1 MNKAELADTVKAAQ
15 SGNKDAVEKLYRQYR
30 ERIWFFVRKNVS
42 SQAASEDI
50 VSDTFLTAIEKLSD
64 LHCPDSF
71 GSWLYSIAYHK
82 CTDYLNSESEKAHF
96 DSCEELDRTV
106 ENAALCEPVMIPSDY
121 IENEETKRLLR
132 EAIDSLKPETRSAI
146 IMYYFEELS
155 VAEVA
160 KAMGLKENTTK
171 QRLYAARKKLA
182 SKLKKISKNT
192 GVLCAVPVGAVINS
206 ALESSQV
213 TVSTGTAAVAAT
225 GISTKIIIAGVS
237 AAVAVGMPIALL
249 NHNSYGDYRPQKTIV
264 SQTDTNLQEAAA
276 LLEKLKGKSFDYRFE
291 TSPDA
296 ELLTQTDSSSKS
308 ELLVDTDH
316 EDIEQGQMYDYGLA
330 QMMLACQ
337 KDWKVSLKDT
347 DSETGLTCMTH
358 YYQEPKMQV
367 KLYCTTDKQTHRHSV
382 YWLYLPKADSDKFI
396 CIEVADPEQG
406 RFILDDMHSHRIKAT
421 DLTMQKLLYLHKQS
435 SGIVTQSYSAE
446 GIDLNARYN
455 GNDKIDITLDPDIN
469 ILQDTDGMYFEV
481 SALQNET
488 GKSIPCPMSVN
499 SEKHTTGSAEKYVIT
514 NPVQHLQSQQ
524 ANSTKIEITAIPS
537 DCNRVNIRI
546 NYKRKNEVS
555 PPYKTADYS
564 LDIIFDISMARVTQ
578 NKR

>member
-50 VSDTFLTAIEKLSD
+50 VSDTFLTAIEKLPD
-64 LHCPDSF
+64 LNRPESF
-71 GSWLYSIAYHK
+71 GSWLYSIAYRK

-121 IENEETKRLLR
+121 IENEETKQLLR
-132 EAIDSLKPETRSAI
+132 EAIDSLKPEARSAI

-160 KAMGLKENTTK
+160 QAMGLKENTTK

-182 SKLKKISKNT
+182 SKLKKLSKNT
-192 GVLCAVPVGAVINS
+192 GVLCVVPIGSVINA
-206 ALESSQV
+206 ALESSQA
-213 TVSTGTAAVAAT
+213 TVSAGTASVAA
-225 GISTKIIIAGVS
+225 AGFCVKLTAVCVS
-237 AAVAVGMPIALL
+237 AVLAVGVPIAL
-249 NHNSYGDYRPQKTIV
+249 HDHSSYGDYRPQNTIV
-264 SQTDTNLQEAAA
+264 SQTDPNSQEAAA

-291 TSPDA
+291 SGPDA
-296 ELLTQTDSSSKS
+296 EFLMQTDSSSKP
-308 ELLVDTDH
+308 ELLADTDH

-330 QMMLACQ
+330 QMLLACQ
-337 KDWKVSLKDT
+337 KDWKISLKDI
-347 DSETGLTCMTH
+347 DSEAGQTCMTH
-358 YYQEPKMQV
+358 YYQEPKMQI
-367 KLYCTTDKQTHRHSV
+367 KLYCTSDKQTHRHSV
-382 YWLYLPKADSDKFI
+382 YRLYLPKADSDKFI

-406 RFILDDMHSHRIKAT
+406 RFILDDMHSHRIKAA
-421 DLTMQKLLYLHKQS
+421 DLTAQKLFYLNKQT

-446 GIDLNARYN
+446 DIDLNARYN

-469 ILQDTDGMYFEV
+469 ILQDTDGMYFDISV
-481 SALQNET
+481 LQNET

-499 SEKHTTGSAEKYVIT
+499 GEKHTTGSAEKYCISYDVNRT
-514 NPVQHLQSQQ
+514 LAQQ
-524 ANSTKIEITAIPS
+524 VNSAKIGITAIPS

-555 PPYKTADYS
+555 PPYKTADRS
-564 LDIIFDISMARVTQ
+564 ISITLDISNARAPQ
-578 NKR
+578 GKG

>member
-182 SKLKKISKNT
+182 SKLKKLSKNT
-192 GVLCAVPVGAVINS
+192 GVLCAVPVGAVINA

-225 GISTKIIIAGVS
+225 GISTKIVIAGVS
-237 AAVAVGMPIALL
+237 AALAVGMPIALL

-264 SQTDTNLQEAAA
+264 SQTNTNLQEAAA

-296 ELLTQTDSSSKS
+296 ELLTQTVSSSKP

-347 DSETGLTCMTH
+347 DSEAGQTCMTH
-358 YYQEPKMQV
+358 FYKDLDMQI
-367 KLYCTTDKQTHRHSV
+367 KLYCTSDKQTHRHSV
-382 YWLYLPKADSDKFI
+382 YRLYLPKADSDKFI

-421 DLTMQKLLYLHKQS
+421 DLTMQKLLYLHKQA

-499 SEKHTTGSAEKYVIT
+499 GEKHTTGSAEKYVIT

-564 LDIIFDISMARVTQ
+564 LDIILDISMARVTQ

>member
-1 MNKAELADTVKAAQ
+1 MKKTEIAGTVKAAQ
-15 SGNKDAVEKLYRQYR
+15 TGDKEAIEKLYRQYR
-30 ERIWFFVRKNVS
+30 GRIWFFVRKNVS
-42 SQAASEDI
+42 SQAAAEDI
-50 VSDTFLTAIEKLSD
+50 VSDTFLTAIEKLPD
-64 LHCPDSF
+64 LHRPESF
-71 GSWLYSIAYHK
+71 SSWLYSIAYRK

-182 SKLKKISKNT
+182 SKLKKLSKNT
-192 GVLCAVPVGAVINS
+192 GVLCAVPVGAVINA

-225 GISTKIIIAGVS
+225 GISTKIVIAGVS
-237 AAVAVGMPIALL
+237 AALAVGMPIALL

-264 SQTDTNLQEAAA
+264 SQTNTNLQEAAA

-308 ELLVDTDH
+308 ELLVNTDH

-367 KLYCTTDKQTHRHSV
+367 KLYCTTDKQAHRHSV
-382 YWLYLPKADSDKFI
+382 YRLYLPKADSDKFI

-421 DLTMQKLLYLHKQS
+421 DLTMQKILYLHKQS

-499 SEKHTTGSAEKYVIT
+499 GEKHTTGSAEKYVIT

-564 LDIIFDISMARVTQ
+564 LDIILDISMARVTQ